1 MPRDIKLSDAY
12 TLQNSQGPSKVT
24 IVHKSNVLS
33 VSDGL
38 FRESVRSVLSDKRN
52 PKFASLEVDEGIVD
66 SFIYNLIRTPQRF
79 NVLVCPNLY
88 GDIVSSVEI
97 LSPHP
102 VFVFV
107 CLFFFFGRKLKKQT
121 GQREKELS
129 CHPCTRI

>member
-66 SFIYNLIRTPQRF
+66 SLIYNLIRTPQRF

-102 VFVFV
+102 VFV
-107 CLFFFFGRKLKKQT
+107 CLFFWGGGRKPKKQT

-129 CHPCTRI
+129 CHPCTPI